1 MKIPNTDILIWVLIF
16 IGFGIY
22 GFATLPNTVES
33 FQIVKAIASSWTVL
47 TGLLLLV
54 RFRWAAEMFAL
65 TMLFFSA
72 YGAYNLVNDGYS
84 HMQLLTAVGPWV
96 VLAGWYLPL
105 RRALRATEP
114 SVPHTTER

>member
-1 MKIPNTDILIWVLIF
+1 MKLPNTDILIWVLIF

-22 GFATLPNTVES
+22 GFATLPSTAES
-33 FQIVKAIASSWTVL
+33 FQIVKAIAAGWTVL
-47 TGLLLLV
+47 TGVLLLI

-72 YGAYNLVNDGYS
+72 YGVFYLVNDGYS
-84 HMQLLTAVGPWV
+84 HMLLLTAVGPWV

-105 RRALRATEP
+105 RRAVRETNHVSGA
-114 SVPHTTER
+114 